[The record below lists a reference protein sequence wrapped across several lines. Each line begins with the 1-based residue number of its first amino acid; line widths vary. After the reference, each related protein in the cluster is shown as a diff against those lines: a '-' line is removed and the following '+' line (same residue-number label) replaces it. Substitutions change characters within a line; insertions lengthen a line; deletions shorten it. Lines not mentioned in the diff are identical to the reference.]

1 MTERARGW
9 CGRIVCAAVWLGLPA
24 QALAQEAE
32 HGGGGL
38 ISIDKSLAVQMVN
51 FLLLLLLLWRL
62 LYKPFVGKMHERAA
76 VIKQALEEAQLARA
90 EAERQQEE
98 HAARLRTAY
107 SEAQTI
113 RDAALKEAADEQR
126 KLVAAAR
133 VEARRLVES
142 GRVQM
147 EADIRRA
154 REELRREV
162 GDLATS
168 VAERLIKRSL
178 RDEDHRKI
186 VAEAI
191 ASLSQST
198 S

>member
-1 MTERARGW
+1 MLENAAGRSKRSRCEAAKERRLRRDSGCTSQGGATEPTTQMGLFSGLLGDLGMTERARGW

-76 VIKQALEEAQLARA
+76 VIKQALDEAQLARA

-98 HAARLRTAY
+98 HATRLREAF

-113 RDAALKEAADEQR
+113 
-126 KLVAAAR
+126 
-133 VEARRLVES
+133 
-142 GRVQM
+142 
-147 EADIRRA
+147 
-154 REELRREV
+154 
-162 GDLATS
+162 
-168 VAERLIKRSL
+168 
-178 RDEDHRKI
+178 
-186 VAEAI
+186 
-191 ASLSQST
+191 
-198 S
+198 